1 MSEDLDSAIR
11 TGAPSAFGKDAQPG
25 QSVEGIIIE
34 ATVQDMRKFDSQGNP
49 TNESARFDD
58 GNPMRQIVVQLQTE
72 ERLDSDDDGR
82 RSVRIKTWGDQRA
95 AILDAVRSAGYEKL
109 TPALA
114 PGNRFKATLTGLD
127 PSTGIPKRLY
137 AYGITKAQANL
148 DAAVAEPAPASFVR
162 TPAGQPDAA
171 PAPVSQVV
179 QDAAEQKNE
188 KLEKAKTLIG
198 IGMTDDEIGKALGM
212 VPSVV
217 AAIRTTVTDVAPF

>member
-82 RSVRIKTWGDQRA
+82 RSVRIKTWGDQKKAILEAVRA
-95 AILDAVRSAGYEKL
+95 AGYDKL

-137 AYGITKAQANL
+137 SYVIVKAASDL
-148 DAAVAEPAPASFVR
+148 DAAVAAEASAF
-162 TPAGQPDAA
+162 GQRVVEQAQAA
-171 PAPVSQVV
+171 PARSSTQP
-179 QDAAEQKNE
+179 DNE
-188 KLEKAKTLIG
+188 KLDKAKTLIG
-198 IGMTDDEIGKALGM
+198 VGMTDDEIAKALGM